1 MAVQRFN
8 LNGQLVIDTAD
19 GKFSVSVRELV
30 NSYSGINE
38 ILFTNG
44 RVLLPSGSILIIP
57 CGPPYFTP
65 EVNQET
71 IAVELS
77 QMRVARSRLVGPITP
92 KVAREFG
99 YALGSAV

>member
-1 MAVQRFN
+1 MSVERFA
-8 LNGQLVIDTAD
+8 LDGQLVIDTPD

-30 NSYSGINE
+30 KSYSGINE

-44 RVLLPSGSILIIP
+44 RVLLPSGNILIIP

-65 EVNQET
+65 EMNGET

-77 QMRVARSRLVGPITP
+77 QMRVVRGRLVGPIAP
-92 KVAREFG
+92 EVAQEFG
-99 YALGSAV
+99 YALARVV